1 MSDAAS
7 ARYVMG
13 HNDRERRRLE
23 LQGSIL
29 NPFTEQ
35 LLRRAGISGGM
46 RVLDVGCGV
55 GDVSLIAARLVGY
68 RGHVT
73 AIDIDETAL
82 GTARD
87 RAREQGLAN
96 ISLVHGNI
104 DEYRPDHPYDAVIG
118 RHILIH
124 TPNPLGVLQNASRI
138 LRGGGV
144 AAFQEFDFSMIPPA
158 YPACPLSEQ
167 VFRVFRD
174 FFCRAVHGDIGTRLY
189 HMFLE
194 AGLSS
199 PDCRGEYP
207 IDGGSDSPFYEWIAE
222 SFKSILPRAE
232 ALGLARE
239 LDWNVDTLA
248 QRMREEAA
256 GNGAGIPAAPMVGG
270 FARKR

>member
-35 LLRRAGISGGM
+35 LLRRAGIAGGM

-55 GDVSLIAARLVGY
+55 GELSLMAARLVGY
-68 RGHVT
+68 RGQVT
-73 AIDIDETAL
+73 ALDLDETAL

-96 ISLVHGNI
+96 LAFVHANI
-104 DEYRPDHPYDAVIG
+104 DEYQPDQAYDAVIG

-124 TPNPLGVLQNASRI
+124 TPNPLGVLRNASRI

-144 AAFQEFDFSMIPPA
+144 AAFQEFDFSVVLPA
-158 YPACPLSEQ
+158 HPACPLNEQ
-167 VFRVFRD
+167 VFQVFRD
-174 FFCRAVHGDIGTRLY
+174 FFCRAVHGNIGTRLY
-189 HMFLE
+189 HLFLE
-194 AGLSS
+194 AGLFS
-199 PDCRGEYP
+199 PDCRVEYP
-207 IDGGSDSPFYEWIAE
+207 IDGGPDSPFYEWIAE
-222 SFKSILPRAE
+222 SLRSILPRAQ
-232 ALGLARE
+232 ALGLALEPE
-239 LDWNVDTLA
+239 LNVDTLA
-248 QRMREEAA
+248 QRLREEAIE
-256 GNGAGIPAAPMVGG
+256 NGAGVPAALMVGG